1 VVEGRVSEGEVAERL
16 RSSGYVFAPSRAGKH
31 YWEQPGTRR
40 LLPEAHA
47 FTLVREE
54 ERQLLSEAGWVPVEI
69 EGDAYWR
76 KPDSG
81 RLYPQGPAVDV
92 QRAQKEREA

>member
-1 VVEGRVSEGEVAERL
+1 MSEGEVAERL
-16 RSSGYVFAPSRAGKH
+16 RSSGYVFAPSRSGKR
-31 YWEQPGTRR
+31 YWEQLGTGRR
-40 LLPEAHA
+40 LPENHA
-47 FTLVREE
+47 YKLVREE

-81 RLYPQGPAVDV
+81 RNYPQGPAVDV
-92 QRAQKEREA
+92 LRAQKEREA

>member
-1 VVEGRVSEGEVAERL
+1 MSQGEVAERL
-16 RSSGYVFAPSRAGKH
+16 RSSGYVFAPSRSGKH
-31 YWEQPGTRR
+31 LWEQPRTGRT
-40 LLPEAHA
+40 LPEDHA
-47 FTLVREE
+47 FKLVREE

-69 EGDAYWR
+69 EGHAYWR

-92 QRAQKEREA
+92 LRAQKDREA

>member
-1 VVEGRVSEGEVAERL
+1 MSEGEVAERL
-16 RSSGYVFAPSRAGKH
+16 RSSGYTFAPSRSGKRF
-31 YWEQPGTRR
+31 WEQPGTGRR
-40 LLPEAHA
+40 LPEDHA
-47 FTLVREE
+47 LKLVREE

-69 EGDAYWR
+69 EGHAYWR

-92 QRAQKEREA
+92 LRAQEDREA

>member
-1 VVEGRVSEGEVAERL
+1 
-16 RSSGYVFAPSRAGKH
+16 
-31 YWEQPGTRR
+31 
-40 LLPEAHA
+40 
-47 FTLVREE
+47 VREE
-54 ERQLLSEAGWVPVEI
+54 EMQLLSEAGWVPVEI

-92 QRAQKEREA
+92 QRAQKDREA

>member
-1 VVEGRVSEGEVAERL
+1 MSKGEVTERL
-16 RSSGYVFAPSRAGKH
+16 RSSGYVFAPSRSGKRF
-31 YWEQPGTRR
+31 WEQPGTGRR
-40 LLPEAHA
+40 LPEDHA

-54 ERQLLSEAGWVPVEI
+54 ERQLLSEAGWVPMKI

-76 KPDSG
+76 RPDSG

>member
-1 VVEGRVSEGEVAERL
+1 VVEGSVSEGEVAERL
-16 RSSGYVFAPSRAGKH
+16 RSSGYVFAPSRSGKRF
-31 YWEQPGTRR
+31 WEQPGSGRR
-40 LLPEAHA
+40 LPEDHA
-47 FTLVREE
+47 FRLVREE
-54 ERQLLSEAGWVPVEI
+54 ERQLLSEAGWVPMEI

-76 KPDSG
+76 RPDSG

>member
-1 VVEGRVSEGEVAERL
+1 V
-16 RSSGYVFAPSRAGKH
+16 
-31 YWEQPGTRR
+31 T
-40 LLPEAHA
+40 
-47 FTLVREE
+47 
-54 ERQLLSEAGWVPVEI
+54 VEI

-92 QRAQKEREA
+92 QRAQEEREA